1 MIATDAAGAFS
12 AQILN
17 PADADDSL
25 LLDRLREDSR
35 IEFIDHRAEL
45 LKSLQLLC
53 PVPDAETLAE
63 PASWAY
69 YPWRRTVV
77 GVLGPRGYRALRLD
91 RNRHLITAEEQ
102 DRLNGL
108 RIGVAG
114 LSVGHVIAHTL
125 AAEGLCGAVR
135 LADFDD
141 LELTNLNRVPAT
153 VLDIG
158 LNKAVVA
165 ARRIAELDPYIHLDV
180 MTAGVTPES
189 LPEFLDD
196 IDIVVEECDSLD
208 MKVMIR
214 EAARE
219 RRLPVLMATSDRG
232 LVDVERYDLE
242 PARPILHGLLGQ
254 VDATFLASLPS
265 RDRLPYML
273 RHADASRSSPR
284 LIASLVEITNTL
296 STWPQLAA
304 DVTLGAVAVA
314 ESVRRIGLQLPL
326 RSGQTR
332 IDVGQAL
339 DDVAEPPPTI
349 DGQRPHHE
357 EAEADGESDAT
368 PAGPVAAVAQAAI
381 RAPSGGNAQPWH
393 VEARVNSVV
402 IRLAPESSSMM
413 DVGFRGS
420 AVAIG
425 AALFNARVAAAAWK
439 VLGPTVWKT
448 DDATSPLEVVLRLDH
463 GDDAELA
470 DLYQPMLRRETNRH
484 LGVSEPIAAETVTV
498 LQDIAR
504 REGGRLSL
512 LHAREDIDKAA
523 SIFAAADRFRYL
535 TPHLHEEMISELR
548 WPGDEPADTGIDVRS
563 LELDSADL
571 ALLDV
576 LRRADVM
583 AELAQ
588 WNAGEALGD
597 DVRNRISASSAV
609 GVITVHGQELTDFA
623 CGGSAVEA
631 VWVVA
636 QRLGLAVQPI
646 SPVFLH
652 AVSRDELLELSPS
665 FATALQSLQTDFR
678 QLAGTKEDE
687 SQVLVLKFGHARRAS
702 VRSRRRGFTMHIEEP
717 LGDSV
722 TT

>member
-1 MIATDAAGAFS
+1 VIATDEAGAFS

-25 LLDRLREDSR
+25 LLDRLRQDAR
-35 IEFIDHRAEL
+35 IEFIDHRADL

-53 PVPDAETLAE
+53 PLPDAETLAE
-63 PASWAY
+63 PASLAY
-69 YPWRRTVV
+69 YPWRRAVV
-77 GVLGPRGYRALRLD
+77 GVLGTRGYRALRLD

-102 DRLNGL
+102 NRLNGL
-108 RIGVAG
+108 RIGIAG
-114 LSVGHVIAHTL
+114 LSVGHVIAHML

-153 VLDIG
+153 MLDIG

-180 MTAGVTPES
+180 MTVGVTPES

-242 PARPILHGLLGQ
+242 PTRPILHGLLGQ

-265 RDRLPYML
+265 RDKLPYML

-284 LIASLVEITNTL
+284 LIASLVEVTNTL

-304 DVTLGAVAVA
+304 DVVLGAAAVA
-314 ESVRRIGLQLPL
+314 EAVRRIGLQRPL

-332 IDVGQAL
+332 IDVDQAL
-339 DDVAEPPPTI
+339 DDVAEPAATI
-349 DGQRPHHE
+349 DGQRPHE
-357 EAEADGESDAT
+357 EAAAGEESDAT
-368 PAGPVAAVAQAAI
+368 PPGPVVAVARAAI

-393 VEARVNSVV
+393 VQAQANSVV
-402 IRLAPESSSMM
+402 IRLAPERSSMM

-425 AALFNARVAAAAWK
+425 AALFNAKVAAAAWK
-439 VLGPTVWKT
+439 ILGPTVWKT
-448 DDATSPLEVVLRLDH
+448 DDVTSPLEVALRLEH

-470 DLYQPMLRRETNRH
+470 DLYQPMRRRETNRR
-484 LGVSEPIAAETVTV
+484 LGVPQPVAAETVTL

-504 REGGRLSL
+504 REGGRLCL
-512 LHAREDIDKAA
+512 LQAREDIEQVA
-523 SIFAAADRFRYL
+523 SIFAAADRIRYL
-535 TPHLHEEMISELR
+535 TPPLHKEMISELR

-563 LELDSADL
+563 LELDPADL

-597 DVRNRISASSAV
+597 DVRNRIRASSAV
-609 GVITVHGQELTDFA
+609 GVITVHGHELTDFA
-623 CGGSAVEA
+623 RGGSAVEA

-636 QRLGLAVQPI
+636 QRRGLAVQPI

-652 AVSRDELLELSPS
+652 AVYRDELLELSPS
-665 FATALQSLQTDFR
+665 FATAMQRLQADFR
-678 QLAGTKEDE
+678 QLAGTKDDE
-687 SQVLVLKFGHARRAS
+687 SQVLVLRFAHARPAS
-702 VRSRRRGFTMHIEEP
+702 VRSRRRGFCQPEAAP
-717 LGDSV
+717 
-722 TT
+722 

>member
-1 MIATDAAGAFS
+1 MEPDEAGAFS
-12 AQILN
+12 ARILD

-25 LLDRLREDSR
+25 LLDRLRQDPR
-35 IEFIDHRAEL
+35 IEFVDHRTEL
-45 LKSLQLLC
+45 LKSLRLLC
-53 PVPDAETLAE
+53 PSPDAETLAE
-63 PASWAY
+63 STAWAY
-69 YPWRRTVV
+69 YPWRRAVV
-77 GVLGPRGYRALRLD
+77 GVLGPRAHRALRLD

-125 AAEGLCGAVR
+125 AAEGLCGGVR

-153 VLDIG
+153 MLDIG

-189 LPEFLDD
+189 LSDFLDD
-196 IDIVVEECDSLD
+196 VDIVVEECDSLD
-208 MKVMIR
+208 MKIMIR

-242 PARPILHGLLGQ
+242 PARPILHGLLGE

-265 RDRLPYML
+265 RDKLPYML
-273 RHADASRSSPR
+273 RHLNASRSSPR

-304 DVTLGAVAVA
+304 DVTLGAAAVA
-314 ESVRRIGLQLPL
+314 EAVRRIGLQRPL

-332 IDVGQAL
+332 IDIGQAL
-339 DDVAEPPPTI
+339 DDVAEPPAI
-349 DGQRPHHE
+349 VDVQRLHE
-357 EAEADGESDAT
+357 PADDEESDAT
-368 PAGPVAAVAQAAI
+368 PTGPVAAVVQAAL

-393 VEARVNSVV
+393 VEAQADSVV
-402 IRLAPESSSMM
+402 IRLAPERTSMM
-413 DVGFRGS
+413 DVAFRGS

-425 AALFNARVAAAAWK
+425 AALFNAKVAAAAWK
-439 VLGPTVWKT
+439 VLGPTEWKT
-448 DDATSPLEVVLRLDH
+448 DDVTSPLEVALRLDH

-470 DLYQPMLRRETNRH
+470 DLYQPMLRRETNRL
-484 LGVSEPIAAETVTV
+484 LGVSQPFSAETVT
-498 LQDIAR
+498 LLHDIAR
-504 REGGRLSL
+504 REGGRLRL
-512 LHAREDIDKAA
+512 LQAREDIEEVA
-523 SIFAAADRFRYL
+523 SIFAAADRIRYL
-535 TPHLHEEMISELR
+535 TPHLHTEMISELR

-563 LELDSADL
+563 LELDPADL
-571 ALLDV
+571 AVLDV

-583 AELAQ
+583 VELAQ
-588 WNAGEALGD
+588 WKAGEALGD
-597 DVRNRISASSAV
+597 EVRKRIRASSAV
-609 GVITVHGQELTDFA
+609 GVITVRGHELTDFA

-652 AVSRDELLELSPS
+652 AVHRDELFELSPS
-665 FATALQSLQTDFR
+665 FATELQSLQAAFR
-678 QLAGTKEDE
+678 HLAGTKEDE
-687 SQVLVLKFGHARRAS
+687 SQVLVLRFAHAPRAS
-702 VRSRRRGFTMHIEEP
+702 VRSRRRGLTP
-717 LGDSV
+717 KDRRS
-722 TT
+722 TRQ

>member
-1 MIATDAAGAFS
+1 VIATHEAGAFS
-12 AQILN
+12 ARILN
-17 PADADDSL
+17 PADTDDSV
-25 LLDRLREDSR
+25 LLDELRQDSR

-45 LKSLQLLC
+45 LKSLRLLC
-53 PVPDAETLAE
+53 PSPDAKTLAE
-63 PASWAY
+63 PALWAY
-69 YPWRRTVV
+69 YPWRRAVV
-77 GVLGPRGYRALRLD
+77 GVLGPRGCRALRLD

-153 VLDIG
+153 MLDIG

-180 MTAGVTPES
+180 MTAGVTPELLS
-189 LPEFLDD
+189 DFLDD
-196 IDIVVEECDSLD
+196 VDIVVEECDSLD
-208 MKVMIR
+208 MKIMIR
-214 EAARE
+214 ESARE

-254 VDATFLASLPS
+254 VDAALLASLPS
-265 RDRLPYML
+265 RDKLPYML
-273 RHADASRSSPR
+273 RHLNAGRSSPR
-284 LIASLVEITNTL
+284 LIASLVEVTNTL

-304 DVTLGAVAVA
+304 DVTLGAAAVA
-314 ESVRRIGLQLPL
+314 EAVRRIGLQRPL

-332 IDVGQAL
+332 IDIGQAL
-339 DDVAEPPPTI
+339 DDVAEPPATI
-349 DGQRPHHE
+349 DEQRPHE
-357 EAEADGESDAT
+357 EAADDEESDAT
-368 PAGPVAAVAQAAI
+368 PTGPVAAVAQAAM

-393 VEARVNSVV
+393 VEARANSVV
-402 IRLAPESSSMM
+402 IRLAPERTSMM
-413 DVGFRGS
+413 DVAFRGS

-425 AALFNARVAAAAWK
+425 AALFNAKVAAAAWK

-448 DDATSPLEVVLRLDH
+448 DDVMSPLEVALRLEH

-484 LGVSEPIAAETVTV
+484 LGVSQPIAAETVTL

-504 REGGRLSL
+504 REGGRLCL
-512 LHAREDIDKAA
+512 LQAREDIEKVA
-523 SIFAAADRFRYL
+523 SIFAAADRIRYL
-535 TPHLHEEMISELR
+535 TPHLHKEMISELR
-548 WPGDEPADTGIDVRS
+548 WPGDEPADTGIDVHS
-563 LELDSADL
+563 LELDPADL
-571 ALLDV
+571 AVLDV

-583 AELAQ
+583 VELAQ

-597 DVRNRISASSAV
+597 DVRKRIRASSAV
-609 GVITVHGQELTDFA
+609 GVMTVHGHELTDFA

-636 QRLGLAVQPI
+636 QRLGLAVQPM

-652 AVSRDELLELSPS
+652 AVYRDELFELSPA
-665 FATALQSLQTDFR
+665 FATALQGLQADFR

-687 SQVLVLKFGHARRAS
+687 SQVLVLRFAHARRAS
-702 VRSRRRGFTMHIEEP
+702 VRSRRRGLTLSSEEA
-717 LGDSV
+717 LRNSV

>member
-1 MIATDAAGAFS
+1 VTATDAAGAFS
-12 AQILN
+12 ARILD

-25 LLDRLREDSR
+25 LLDKLRQDSR

-45 LKSLQLLC
+45 LKGLRLLC
-53 PVPDAETLAE
+53 PSPDAETLAE
-63 PASWAY
+63 PTAWAY

-91 RNRHLITAEEQ
+91 RNRHLITVQEQ
-102 DRLNGL
+102 GRLDGL
-108 RIGVAG
+108 RIGIAG

-125 AAEGLCGAVR
+125 AAEGLCGKVR

-153 VLDIG
+153 MLDIG

-165 ARRIAELDPYIHLDV
+165 ARRIAELDPYMHLDV
-180 MTAGVTPES
+180 MTAGVTPET

-208 MKVMIR
+208 MKIMIR

-254 VDATFLASLPS
+254 VDATVLASLPS
-265 RDRLPYML
+265 RDKLPYML
-273 RHADASRSSPR
+273 RHLDASRSTPR
-284 LIASLVEITNTL
+284 LIASLVEVTNTL

-304 DVTLGAVAVA
+304 DVTLGAAAVAVA
-314 ESVRRIGLQLPL
+314 VRRIGLQQPL

-332 IDVGQAL
+332 IDIGKAL
-339 DDVAEPPPTI
+339 DDVAEPPTSRDVQHP
-349 DGQRPHHE
+349 HE
-357 EAEADGESDAT
+357 ESADDEESDAT
-368 PAGPVAAVAQAAI
+368 PTGPVAAVAQAAI
-381 RAPSGGNAQPWH
+381 RAPSGGNAQPWD
-393 VEARVNSVV
+393 VEARANSVV
-402 IRLAPESSSMM
+402 IRLAPDRTSMM
-413 DVGFRGS
+413 DVAFRGS

-448 DDATSPLEVVLRLDH
+448 DDVTCPLEVALRLEH

-470 DLYQPMLRRETNRH
+470 VLYQPMLHRETNRR
-484 LGVSEPIAAETVTV
+484 LGVSRPIAAETVTQ
-498 LQDIAR
+498 LQDVAR
-504 REGGRLSL
+504 REGARLCL
-512 LHAREDIDKAA
+512 LQAREDIEKVA
-523 SIFAAADRFRYL
+523 SIFAAADRIRYL
-535 TPHLHEEMISELR
+535 TPHLHKEMISELR
-548 WPGDEPADTGIDVRS
+548 WPGDEPADTGIDVLS
-563 LELDSADL
+563 LELDPADL
-571 ALLDV
+571 AVLDV

-597 DVRNRISASSAV
+597 DVRKRIRASSAV
-609 GVITVHGQELTDFA
+609 AVMTVHGHELTDFA
-623 CGGSAVEA
+623 CGGAAVEA

-652 AVSRDELLELSPS
+652 AVFRDELAELSPP
-665 FATALQSLQTDFR
+665 FATALQSLQADFR
-678 QLAGTKEDE
+678 QLAGTKDDE
-687 SQVLVLKFGHARRAS
+687 SQVLVLRFAHTERAS
-702 VRSRRRGFTMHIEEP
+702 VRSRRRSLT
-717 LGDSV
+717 LK
-722 TT
+722 

>member
-1 MIATDAAGAFS
+1 MIATDEAGVFS
-12 AQILN
+12 AQLLN
-17 PADADDSL
+17 PADADDSV
-25 LLDRLREDSR
+25 LLDRLRQDSR
-35 IEFIDHRAEL
+35 IEFTDHRAEL
-45 LKSLQLLC
+45 LKCLRLLC
-53 PVPDAETLAE
+53 PSPDADILSE
-63 PASWAY
+63 PTSWAY
-69 YPWRRTVV
+69 YPWRRAVV
-77 GVLGPRGYRALRLD
+77 GVLGPRAYRALRLD
-91 RNRHLITAEEQ
+91 RNRHLITVAEQ

-125 AAEGLCGAVR
+125 AAQGLCGTVR

-153 VLDIG
+153 ALDIG
-158 LNKAVVA
+158 VNKAVVA

-189 LPEFLDD
+189 LSDFLED

-242 PARPILHGLLGQ
+242 PDRPILHGLLGQ
-254 VDATFLASLPS
+254 VDASLLASLPS
-265 RDRLPYML
+265 RDKLPYML
-273 RHADASRSSPR
+273 SHISAAQTSPR
-284 LIASLVEITNTL
+284 LIASLVEVTNTL

-304 DVTLGAVAVA
+304 EVTLGAAAVA
-314 ESVRRIGLQLPL
+314 EAVRRIGLQQPL

-332 IDVGQAL
+332 IDISQAL
-339 DDVAEPPPTI
+339 DDVAEPPARI
-349 DGQRPHHE
+349 DVQRLHE
-357 EAEADGESDAT
+357 EPADDEQLDGT
-368 PAGPVAAVAQAAI
+368 PTEPVAAVAQAAM

-393 VEARVNSVV
+393 VEAQANSVV
-402 IRLAPESSSMM
+402 IRLAPECTSMM

-425 AALFNARVAAAAWK
+425 AALFNARVAAAAWN

-448 DDATSPLEVVLRLDH
+448 DDVTCPLEVALRLDH
-463 GDDAELA
+463 GGDAELA

-484 LGVSEPIAAETVTV
+484 LGVSEPIGAETVALLHDV
-498 LQDIAR
+498 AR
-504 REGGRLSL
+504 REGARLCL
-512 LHAREDIDKAA
+512 LQAREDFEKVA
-523 SIFAAADRFRYL
+523 SIFAAADRIRYL
-535 TPHLHEEMISELR
+535 TPHLHKEMISELR

-563 LELDSADL
+563 LELDPAEL
-571 ALLDV
+571 AVLDV

-597 DVRNRISASSAV
+597 EVRKRIRASSAV
-609 GVITVHGQELTDFA
+609 AVITVHGHELIDFA

-652 AVSRDELLELSPS
+652 AVYRDEIVELSPS
-665 FATALQSLQTDFR
+665 FATELQNLHADFR
-678 QLAGTKEDE
+678 QLAGTRNDE
-687 SQVLVLKFGHARRAS
+687 SQVLVLRFAHARGAS
-702 VRSRRRGFTMHIEEP
+702 VRSKRRGLI
-717 LGDSV
+717 LK
-722 TT
+722 